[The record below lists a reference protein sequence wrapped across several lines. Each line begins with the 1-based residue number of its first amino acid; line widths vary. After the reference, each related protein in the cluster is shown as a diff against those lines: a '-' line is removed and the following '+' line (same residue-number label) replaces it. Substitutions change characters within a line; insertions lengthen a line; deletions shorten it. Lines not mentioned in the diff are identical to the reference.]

1 MNAIPPKNQASKNY
15 KRWLRYTFSRD
26 WRAGNFNAAEGE
38 SFLAA
43 ARAGINPFSALGVV
57 VWCLG
62 KAGHQASMDRTGD
75 HLVRSYSDVIAEKAE
90 EFFRGAPRPF
100 SKGWRSKWPVLTAS
114 VS

>member
-1 MNAIPPKNQASKNY
+1 MTKVPPDCEARKSFH
-15 KRWLRYTFSRD
+15 RWLRYACARD
-26 WRAGNFNAAEGE
+26 WREGNFNAAEGE